1 MADNLARTYE
11 VKEAK
16 RDLRNGALLAV
27 GFVLLPLLL
36 STMFGGGLVVVAA
49 FPIFWGVIMMIR
61 GAVNLARYR

>member
-11 VKEAK
+11 VKEAR

-36 STMFGGGLVVVAA
+36 STTIGGLVTVAV